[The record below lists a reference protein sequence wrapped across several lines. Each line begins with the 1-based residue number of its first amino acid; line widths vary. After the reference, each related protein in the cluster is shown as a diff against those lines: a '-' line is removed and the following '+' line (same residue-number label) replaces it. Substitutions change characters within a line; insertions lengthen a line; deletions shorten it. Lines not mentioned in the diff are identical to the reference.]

1 MTELGELLEQARAF
15 KGVSLR
21 EVERATRINRDYIA
35 ALEAEDFAQLPP
47 SAYAR
52 GIVRNYA
59 AYLGLDTKT
68 VLDLFDQRAGGPPRK
83 SEYEVTAAT
92 KPLRVHSHWAPNFAI
107 IAFMVFISAIVFAWM
122 YSAYFKSPETLAT
135 RTVGVA
141 TVTPVA
147 TSLIGIAPTPP
158 PTVSTQGGGVA
169 TTTPT
174 VASPTAAP
182 DASTAAPDEANQ
194 PDEQP
199 TEDTTVDVAPTEA
212 DTSAASDGSICSTPS
227 GHGSHTFVL
236 STSSDVWVDAT
247 VDGVSVLS
255 QVLSPG
261 CEPIFYGDS
270 VEVSSG
276 NSAFVHVYID
286 GDDMGTLGDTWD
298 ATFAWP

>member
-21 EVERATRINRDYIA
+21 EVERATRINRDYLA

-47 SAYAR
+47 AAYAR

-83 SEYEVTAAT
+83 SEYEVTPAT
-92 KPLRVHSHWAPNFAI
+92 KPLQVHSHWAPNFAI

-122 YSAYFKSPETLAT
+122 YSAYFNSSDAVAT

-141 TVTPVA
+141 TVTPVS
-147 TSLIGIAPTPP
+147 TSLLAFVPTPL
-158 PTVSTQGGGVA
+158 PTVSAQGGGVA
-169 TTTPT
+169 TVTPT
-174 VASPTAAP
+174 PSASPVADAATP
-182 DASTAAPDEANQ
+182 QPAASV
-194 PDEQP
+194 EQP
-199 TEDTTVDVAPTEA
+199 SEDANVADAEPTATPEDDQPA
-212 DTSAASDGSICSTPS
+212 DGSVCSEPS
-227 GHGSHTFVL
+227 GHGAHTFVIEV
-236 STSSDVWVDAT
+236 SSEVWVDAT

-255 QVLSPG
+255 QVVSPG

-276 NSAFVHVYID
+276 NSAFVHVFLD
-286 GDDMGTLGDTWD
+286 GDDMGPLGDTWD
-298 ATFAWP
+298 AVFSWP